1 MTIRQ
6 EIRSKM
12 KKANARIEWIRNSE
26 NNRFRLQSENA
37 ANALLHYAG
46 KLTAANSNH
55 LRMGGLLAEDEQTM
69 LDVLDRFL
77 ENPLTTLRGQR
88 EEIIERGFETF
99 NQNREFSVSRE
110 TYEGL
115 VDIWES
121 DTFQRFKENFEV
133 YAAVINEMARNPKSY
148 KKAIRMIAGVNRS
161 NKEHGRYAE
170 NGQLDVKAFIDRW
183 REL

>member
-1 MTIRQ
+1 MTTRQ

-12 KKANARIEWIRNSE
+12 KKANARIEWIRNSD

-46 KLTAANSNH
+46 KLTAANSDH

-77 ENPLTTLRGQR
+77 DNPLTTLRGQR
-88 EEIIERGFETF
+88 EEIIDRGFETF
-99 NQNREFSVSRE
+99 NQNRKFSVTRE
-110 TYEGL
+110 AYENL

-121 DTFQRFKENFEV
+121 DTFQRLKENFEV
-133 YAAVINEMARNPKSY
+133 YSGVINEMAKNPKSY
-148 KKAIRMIAGVNRS
+148 RKAIAMIAGVNRS
-161 NKEHGRYAE
+161 DKTKGKYWN
-170 NGQLDVKAFIDRW
+170 NGHLDVDAFITRW